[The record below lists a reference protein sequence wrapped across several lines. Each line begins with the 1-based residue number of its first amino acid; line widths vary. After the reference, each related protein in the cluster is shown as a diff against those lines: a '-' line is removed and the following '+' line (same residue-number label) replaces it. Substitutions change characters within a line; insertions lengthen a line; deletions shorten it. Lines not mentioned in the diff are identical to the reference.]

1 MSKTGNVI
9 DTFGI
14 TASTTHDSYGM
25 QWHAM
30 ECYGMLW
37 NAMECYGARK
47 VVCPQLLQNRTMQST
62 PHYRLR
68 NANTFATEAKA
79 GQLPRINADE
89 DL

>member
-25 QWHAM
+25 QWH
-30 ECYGMLW
+30 
-37 NAMECYGARK
+37 AMECYGARK

-89 DL
+89 DLWTT

>member
-14 TASTTHDSYGM
+14 TASTTTHDS
-25 QWHAM
+25 
-30 ECYGMLW
+30 YGMLW

-68 NANTFATEAKA
+68 NANTFATQAKA